1 MSFTVCA
8 CVVPANLAVVKSVLD
23 QHLMPAAAKNVIYGQ
38 SADAF
43 ASAKSSGHPIAL
55 LVETGIAHD
64 VIKDLCDDYNQT
76 KRRVR
81 FIYSLSAGVDA
92 YRLSELTKELHGIP
106 MHNAQG
112 CYSNVLAEH
121 VVFSMLYFN
130 RFPWRL
136 VASKN
141 EKKWDRFNMIEIQ
154 EQKVVVIGYGD
165 IGQACGQKAAALGMK
180 VTGIRRSGD
189 NMVDKHGVMVRGND
203 ALDEAIREADFVVGV
218 LPGTVHTTHF
228 FNKDVFAKMK
238 PSAVFI
244 NIGRGQT
251 QCEADIVDALNN
263 GVIRGAALDVFET
276 EPLPKE
282 SPLWNLP
289 DDKLLL
295 TSHCADWTDH
305 LMQRTTTRFTDIY
318 TEYATKDKSDAYR
331 VHLEKGY

>member
-1 MSFTVCA
+1 MTLTVCICIDGFA
-8 CVVPANLAVVKSVLD
+8 CPIVAAGVKNTLGAHLKDIVIGDKPKDFAKVQEYNDGIVMVVMGKS
-23 QHLMPAAAKNVIYGQ
+23 
-38 SADAF
+38 
-43 ASAKSSGHPIAL
+43 
-55 LVETGIAHD
+55 AHD

-81 FIYSLSAGVDA
+81 FIYSVSAGVDA

-106 MHNAQG
+106 MYNAQG

-165 IGQACGQKAAALGMK
+165 IGQACGQKAAALGKK

>member
-1 MSFTVCA
+1 MSLTICA
-8 CVVPANLAVVKSVLD
+8 CVSSANLAVVKSVLGE
-23 QHLMPAAAKNVIYGQ
+23 LLAAPAMNTFVHGTTP
-38 SADAF
+38 DAF

-55 LVETGIAHD
+55 LVEGGMGVD
-64 VIKDLCDDYNQT
+64 VIKDLCDDHD
-76 KRRVR
+76 KKERRVK
-81 FIYSLSAGVDA
+81 FIYSLSAGVDS
-92 YRLSELTKELHGIP
+92 YRLPDFTKQLHGVP

-112 CYSNVLAEH
+112 CYSNILAEH

-130 RFPWRL
+130 RSPWRI
-136 VASKN
+136 VESKR
-141 EKKWDRFNMIEIQ
+141 EKKWDRFNMIEARG
-154 EQKVVVIGYGD
+154 EKVVIIGYGD
-165 IGQACGQKAAALGMK
+165 IGQKCGQKAAALGMK
-180 VTGIRRSGD
+180 VTGIRRSGG
-189 NMVDKHGVMVRGND
+189 NTVDEHGVTVRGND

-218 LPGTVHTTHF
+218 LPGTSHTKHF

-251 QCEADIVDALNN
+251 QCEEDIVGALNN

-282 SPLWNLP
+282 SPLWTVP

-295 TSHCADWTDH
+295 TSHCADFTDR
-305 LMQRTTTRFTDIY
+305 LMELTVTRFAEIY
-318 TEYATKDKSDAYR
+318 KDYATSGRSDAYT